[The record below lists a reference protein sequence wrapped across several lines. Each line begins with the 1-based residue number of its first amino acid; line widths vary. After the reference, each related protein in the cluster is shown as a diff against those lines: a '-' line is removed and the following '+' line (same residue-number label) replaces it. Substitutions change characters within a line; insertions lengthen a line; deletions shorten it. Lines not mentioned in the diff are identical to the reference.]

1 MSIEI
6 ENESGVEISLEDIL
20 NLADFA
26 LAKMHIDP
34 AADIE
39 ILLVDELV
47 MESYHLDWM
56 QESGP
61 TDVLS
66 QPIDGLRPGK
76 PNAPTPA
83 GHLGLIVLCPQVAA
97 AQALAAGHS
106 QQQEI
111 LVLVAHS
118 ILHLLGYDHAEKEDE
133 TVMFKLQ
140 QEIVSEFL
148 QSQGNSN

>member
-6 ENESGVEISLEDIL
+6 ENESGIDAPLEQIL
-20 NLADFA
+20 ALANFA
-26 LAKMHIDP
+26 LQKMHIDA

-39 ILLVDELV
+39 ILLVNENV

-76 PNAPTPA
+76 PNALTPA
-83 GHLGLIVLCPQVAA
+83 GHLGMIVLCPQVAQKQAIA
-97 AQALAAGHS
+97 AKHS
-106 QQQEI
+106 ELKEI
-111 LVLVAHS
+111 LILVAHS
-118 ILHLLGYDHAEKEDE
+118 ILHLLGYDHVEKEDE
-133 TVMFKLQ
+133 VEMFALQ
-140 QEIVSEFL
+140 EEIVAQYLEA
-148 QSQGNSN
+148 NN

>member
-6 ENESGVEISLEDIL
+6 ENESGIDAPLEQIL
-20 NLADFA
+20 ALANFA
-26 LAKMHIDP
+26 LQKMHIDA

-39 ILLVDELV
+39 ILLVNENV

-76 PNAPTPA
+76 PNALTPA
-83 GHLGLIVLCPQVAA
+83 GHLGMIVLCPQVAKK
-97 AQALAAGHS
+97 QAVVAKHS
-106 QQQEI
+106 ELKEI
-111 LVLVAHS
+111 LILVAHS
-118 ILHLLGYDHAEKEDE
+118 ILHLLGYDHVEKEDE
-133 TVMFKLQ
+133 IEMFALQ
-140 QEIVSEFL
+140 EEIVANYLEA
-148 QSQGNSN
+148 SN

>member
-6 ENESGVEISLEDIL
+6 ENESGIDAPLEQIL
-20 NLADFA
+20 ALANFA
-26 LAKMHIDP
+26 LQKMHIDA

-39 ILLVDELV
+39 ILLVNENV

-76 PNAPTPA
+76 PNALTPA
-83 GHLGLIVLCPQVAA
+83 GHLGMIVLCPQVAQKQAIA
-97 AQALAAGHS
+97 AKHS
-106 QQQEI
+106 ELKEI
-111 LVLVAHS
+111 LILVAHS
-118 ILHLLGYDHAEKEDE
+118 ILHLLGYDHVEKEDE
-133 TVMFKLQ
+133 IEMFALQ
-140 QEIVSEFL
+140 EEIVAHYLEA
-148 QSQGNSN
+148 SN

>member
-6 ENESGVEISLEDIL
+6 ENESGIDAPLEQIL
-20 NLADFA
+20 DLANFA
-26 LAKMHIDP
+26 LQKMHIDA

-39 ILLVDELV
+39 ILLVNENV

-76 PNAPTPA
+76 PNALTPA
-83 GHLGLIVLCPQVAA
+83 GHLGMIVLCPQVAQKQAVA
-97 AQALAAGHS
+97 AKHS
-106 QQQEI
+106 ELKEI
-111 LVLVAHS
+111 LILVAHS
-118 ILHLLGYDHAEKEDE
+118 ILHLLGYDHVEKEDE
-133 TVMFKLQ
+133 IEMFSLQ
-140 QEIVSEFL
+140 EEIVAQYLEA
-148 QSQGNSN
+148 SN

>member
-6 ENESGVEISLEDIL
+6 ENESGIDAPLEQIL
-20 NLADFA
+20 DLANFA
-26 LAKMHIDP
+26 LQKMHIDA

-39 ILLVDELV
+39 ILLVNENV

-76 PNAPTPA
+76 PNALTPA
-83 GHLGLIVLCPQVAA
+83 GHLGMIVLCPQVANK
-97 AQALAAGHS
+97 QALVSNHS
-106 QQQEI
+106 ALKEI
-111 LVLVAHS
+111 LILVAHS
-118 ILHLLGYDHAEKEDE
+118 ILHLLGYDHVEKEDE
-133 TVMFKLQ
+133 VEMFALQ
-140 QEIVSEFL
+140 EEIVAQYLEA
-148 QSQGNSN
+148 NN

>member
-6 ENESGVEISLEDIL
+6 ENESGIDAPLEQIL
-20 NLADFA
+20 ALANFA
-26 LAKMHIDP
+26 LQKMHIDA

-39 ILLVDELV
+39 ILLVNENV

-76 PNAPTPA
+76 PNALTPA
-83 GHLGLIVLCPQVAA
+83 GHLGMIVLCPQVAKKQAIA
-97 AQALAAGHS
+97 AKHS
-106 QQQEI
+106 ELKEI
-111 LVLVAHS
+111 LILVAHS
-118 ILHLLGYDHAEKEDE
+118 ILHLLGYDHVEKEDE
-133 TVMFKLQ
+133 IEMFALQ
-140 QEIVSEFL
+140 EEIVAHYLEA
-148 QSQGNSN
+148 SN

>member
-6 ENESGVEISLEDIL
+6 ENESGIDAPLEQIL
-20 NLADFA
+20 DLANFA
-26 LAKMHIDP
+26 LQKMHIDA

-39 ILLVDELV
+39 ILLVNENV

-76 PNAPTPA
+76 PNALTPA
-83 GHLGLIVLCPQVAA
+83 GHLGMIVLCPQVAQKQAIA
-97 AQALAAGHS
+97 AKHS
-106 QQQEI
+106 ELKEI
-111 LVLVAHS
+111 LILVAHS
-118 ILHLLGYDHAEKEDE
+118 ILHLLGYDHVEKEDE
-133 TVMFKLQ
+133 IEMFALQ
-140 QEIVSEFL
+140 EEIVAHYLEA
-148 QSQGNSN
+148 SN

>member
-6 ENESGVEISLEDIL
+6 ENESGVDAPLEQIL
-20 NLADFA
+20 DLANFA
-26 LAKMHIDP
+26 LQKMHIDA

-39 ILLVDELV
+39 ILLVNENV

-76 PNAPTPA
+76 PNALTPA
-83 GHLGLIVLCPQVAA
+83 GHLGMIVLCPQVAQKQAVA
-97 AQALAAGHS
+97 ANHS
-106 QQQEI
+106 ELKEI
-111 LVLVAHS
+111 LILVAHS
-118 ILHLLGYDHAEKEDE
+118 ILHLLGYDHVEKEDE
-133 TVMFKLQ
+133 VEMFALQ
-140 QEIVSEFL
+140 EEIVAQYLEA
-148 QSQGNSN
+148 NN

>member
-6 ENESGVEISLEDIL
+6 ENESGVEVQLDEIL

-39 ILLVDELV
+39 ILLVDENV

-76 PNAPTPA
+76 PNSPTPA

-97 AQALAAGHS
+97 KQAVSAGHS
-106 QQQEI
+106 ELHEELI
-111 LVLVAHS
+111 LVAHS
-118 ILHLLGYDHAEKEDE
+118 ILHLLGYDHADKEDE
-133 TVMFKLQ
+133 TVMFAMQ
-140 QEIVSEFL
+140 QEIVKEYLASK
-148 QSQGNSN
+148 GITH

>member
-6 ENESGVEISLEDIL
+6 ENESGIDAPLEQIL
-20 NLADFA
+20 DLANFA
-26 LAKMHIDP
+26 LQKMHIDA

-39 ILLVDELV
+39 ILLVNENV

-76 PNAPTPA
+76 PNALTPA
-83 GHLGLIVLCPQVAA
+83 GHLGMIVLCPQVAQKQAVA
-97 AQALAAGHS
+97 AKHS
-106 QQQEI
+106 ELKEI
-111 LVLVAHS
+111 LTLVAHS
-118 ILHLLGYDHAEKEDE
+118 ILHLLGYDHVEKEDE
-133 TVMFKLQ
+133 IEMFSLQ
-140 QEIVSEFL
+140 EEIVAQYLEA
-148 QSQGNSN
+148 SN

>member
-6 ENESGVEISLEDIL
+6 ENESGVDSPLEEIL
-20 NLADFA
+20 NLANFA
-26 LAKMHIDP
+26 LVKMHIDP

-39 ILLVDELV
+39 ILLVDENV

-76 PNAPTPA
+76 PNSLTPA
-83 GHLGLIVLCPQVAA
+83 GHLGLIVLCPQIAKK
-97 AQALAAGHS
+97 QAETAGHPEL
-106 QQQEI
+106 QEVLI
-111 LVLVAHS
+111 LVAHS
-118 ILHLLGYDHAEKEDE
+118 ILHLLGYDHAEKEE
-133 TVMFKLQ
+133 EKVMFALQ
-140 QEIVSEFL
+140 QEIVREYL
-148 QSQGNSN
+148 ADAGDTH